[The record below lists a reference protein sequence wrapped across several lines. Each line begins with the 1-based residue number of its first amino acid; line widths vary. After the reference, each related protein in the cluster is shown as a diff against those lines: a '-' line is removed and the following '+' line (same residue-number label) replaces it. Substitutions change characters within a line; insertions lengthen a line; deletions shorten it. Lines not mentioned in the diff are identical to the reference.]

1 MSSSISTVG
10 INSDFPI
17 AGTNNS
23 SQGFRD
29 NFAAIKL
36 ALESAK
42 SEITE
47 LGEVT
52 KLALLRKPVSTQ
64 GQYFNNDLE
73 YNLIVRPQFRAAA
86 DLYSENYIVGGALTI
101 DFFRGGVQKIFL
113 PNSSTLIFE
122 NFPQG
127 SLSGTVRLWI
137 EVTTANSTITFIDN
151 LIYSQ
156 HIPLVTNNTIRFT
169 NASHYLLD
177 VTSVGFGSKYFISTV
192 SGF

>member
-47 LGEVT
+47 LGQIT
-52 KLALLRKPVSTQ
+52 QLALLRKPVDNQ

-86 DLYSENYIVGGALTI
+86 DLYSENYVVGGMVNI

-113 PNSSTLIFE
+113 SSSCTLAFE
-122 NFPQG
+122 NFPPG
-127 SLSGTVRLWI
+127 GLSGTVRLWI
-137 EVTTANSTITFIDN
+137 EVTVANCTIEFLDN
-151 LIYSQ
+151 IVFSQ
-156 HIPLVTNNTIRFT
+156 NTQRILNKNIRFADAT
-169 NASHYLLD
+169 NYLVD
-177 VTSVGFGSKYFISTV
+177 VTSVAFGTKFFITPL